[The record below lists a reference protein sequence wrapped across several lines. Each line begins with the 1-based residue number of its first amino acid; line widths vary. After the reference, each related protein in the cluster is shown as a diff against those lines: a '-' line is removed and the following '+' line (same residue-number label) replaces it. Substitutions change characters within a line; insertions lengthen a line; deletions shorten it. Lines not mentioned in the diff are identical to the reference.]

1 MNDKTLTIEQRLARL
16 EKAVFGRKG
25 QTDAA
30 AKSPAKASDFSGP
43 TGGIRLLVSQNF
55 FKTRKSLAD
64 VRTALAKNDY
74 HYVTQVI
81 HNALSR
87 LSRVDGPLVS
97 VKDGNKKMYVK
108 RK

>member
-1 MNDKTLTIEQRLARL
+1 MNDKTLTIERRITRL
-16 EKAVFGRKG
+16 EKAVFGQKG
-25 QTDAA
+25 EDQGRP
-30 AKSPAKASDFSGP
+30 KSEAKASDFSGP

-81 HNALSR
+81 HNFLSR